1 MKEME
6 SLILSVS
13 PELIHDVGCKVLYGF
28 LLLISLVIL
37 FVSIKLQV
45 NHESKINNSTDYDV
59 ISKHFYVDGI
69 LIGVVGIVCSLI
81 GLFP

>member
-1 MKEME
+1 MQTIE
-6 SLILSVS
+6 SLVLSVS
-13 PELIHDVGCKVLYGF
+13 PKEIHDIGCKVLYGF

-69 LIGVVGIVCSLI
+69 LIGVVGIVWSLM